1 MERIKKGCAVLL
13 ETKRFLPRARSA
25 KPWNTPRASC
35 QVWKCIWKT
44 AGSKSTTTRSKNAI
58 RPTALGKK
66 NWLFIGE
73 ADAGDR
79 GAILYTII
87 ESCRRR
93 GVEPFAYLKDV
104 LTRLPQMTNKQ
115 VPELLPAVWGKPA
128 GESLRKAS

>member
-1 MERIKKGCAVLL
+1 MSQPQDGRVEIDNNSV
-13 ETKRFLPRARSA
+13 E
-25 KPWNTPRASC
+25 
-35 QVWKCIWKT
+35 
-44 AGSKSTTTRSKNAI
+44 NAI

-73 ADAGDR
+73 AAAGDR

>member
-1 MERIKKGCAVLL
+1 L
-13 ETKRFLPRARSA
+13 
-25 KPWNTPRASC
+25 
-35 QVWKCIWKT
+35 
-44 AGSKSTTTRSKNAI
+44 KSTTTWSRSI

-79 GAILYTII
+79 SAILYTII

-115 VPELLPAVWGKPA
+115 VPELLPAVWAKPA
-128 GESLRKAS
+128 EESLRKAS